1 MNETFGPE
9 DISFESA
16 LDILVAEYG
25 KENVSTSSACFNGP
39 RSIKVQ
45 IDGKWQISWSE

>member
-16 LDILVAEYG
+16 LEILTKEYG
-25 KENVSTSSACFNGP
+25 KENVFSSSECHNGP

-45 IDGKWQISWSE
+45 IDGKWSVSWSE